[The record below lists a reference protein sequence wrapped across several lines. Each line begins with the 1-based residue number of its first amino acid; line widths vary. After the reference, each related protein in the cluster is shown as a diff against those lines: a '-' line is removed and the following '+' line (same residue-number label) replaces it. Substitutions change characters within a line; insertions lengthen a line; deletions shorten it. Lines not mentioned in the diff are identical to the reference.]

1 MAGGGVG
8 GALARGVESGLAID
22 ASFRDREARQQERD
36 RDYNMRV
43 EENSDRRA
51 RADKQEAR
59 QKVVDERA
67 DVEFGDKVAD
77 DVHKTAITDFAA
89 TVAQYGGWESVPPDV
104 QARLKKTAAEAGGIQ
119 EQARKRR
126 TELAFGKQKQELS
139 DLVSNLQAGK
149 ITMEQV
155 PDDKFYMVMAQATGR
170 DPSDFVAGA
179 DGAPARITQGTN
191 DLLTGLETGNEGML
205 LRGANTVFSPE
216 LRVGVGSEGAHGGKI
231 IGKEIIKI
239 IPHPNN
245 PDLVSPVV
253 RVYVDKP
260 GGVKGENGATGYYDA
275 PLTQNRS
282 SDPNDPV
289 KWIDMTGALDR
300 VGQMGVLASSLNHP
314 EARAKFDKGRAASE
328 AQVKDYLDMYFSLG
342 SAAAP
347 KKTVTTTNTAL
358 PADGGETIRETRD
371 AQGRVI
377 SSERIPH
384 KPKTFRP
391 ASGGSS
397 GARGALQLRLDA
409 LDEDLENGDI
419 TKEDYQE
426 QRREILTNKSKGG
439 AGGGKIVEA
448 ETKGI
453 ISSATKTLAAEQGL
467 KYNETTKRWD
477 TMDGKPAGEKQLTD
491 LNAKI
496 SKASQVVRDNAAAGK
511 KTTLTDALT
520 AARGAGAD
528 KPASSKY
535 EVGKTYKDA
544 QGRMAT
550 YQADG
555 TWKVK

>member
-77 DVHKTAITDFAA
+77 DVHKTAVTDFAA
-89 TVAQYGGWESVPPDV
+89 TVAQYGGWESVPPEI

-126 TELAFGKQKQELS
+126 TELAFGQQKQKLS

-149 ITMEQV
+149 ITMNDV
-155 PDDKFYMVMAQATGR
+155 PDDQFYMVMAQATGR
-170 DPSDFVAGA
+170 DPNDFVGGP

-260 GGVKGENGATGYYDA
+260 GGVKNDNGATGYYDA

-289 KWIDMTGALDR
+289 KWIDMKGALDR
-300 VGQMGVLASSLNHP
+300 VGQMGVLAASLNHP

-328 AQVKDYLDMYFSLG
+328 AQAKEYLDMYFSLG

-347 KKTVTTTNTAL
+347 KKTVRDVKY
-358 PADGGETIRETRD
+358 PADGGFSDREVLDSQGNVIRT
-371 AQGRVI
+371 
-377 SSERIPH
+377 ERTQHPE
-384 KPKTFRP
+384 KKFPPR
-391 ASGGSS
+391 SGGS
-397 GARGALQLRLDA
+397 GGTRGALQLRLDA
-409 LDEDLENGDI
+409 LEEDLESEAI
-419 TKEDYQE
+419 TPEQYQE
-426 QRREILTNKSKGG
+426 ERLNILRGRAKGG
-439 AGGGKIVEA
+439 AGGGPKIVEA

-477 TMDGKPAGEKQLTD
+477 TMDGKPASEKQLTD

-511 KTTLTDALT
+511 KTPLTDALT